1 MADDAKAEDFTT
13 PLRTEFA
20 ATISKAVPGIPAHHA
35 LQLADTLCSIQAD
48 VLAGKRV
55 TFRARPQIDGEA
67 ITEDWRKGMSLPE
80 IRAKHGV
87 SKPTAYKYH
96 PNAKARQARAV

>member
-20 ATISKAVPGIPAHHA
+20 ATICKAVPGIPAHHA
-35 LQLADTLCSIQAD
+35 LQLADTLCAIQAD

-55 TFRARPQIDGEA
+55 SYRAKTPVDGEA
-67 ITEDWRKGMSLPE
+67 ITEDWRRGMSLPE

-87 SKPTAYKYH
+87 SKATAYNYH
-96 PNAKARQARAV
+96 PNRKVRQPRTG